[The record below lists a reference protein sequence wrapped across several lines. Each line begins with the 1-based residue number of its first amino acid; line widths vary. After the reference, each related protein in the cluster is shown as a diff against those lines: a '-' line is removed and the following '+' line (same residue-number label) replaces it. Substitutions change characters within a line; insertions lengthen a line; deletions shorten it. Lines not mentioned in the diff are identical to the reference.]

1 MFVFGT
7 METLDFPK
15 VSIVLWSDD
24 SCRRIMRQKIL
35 EVAVE
40 QFSRFGVR
48 TVTME
53 DIARLVGISK
63 KTIYQDFKD
72 KKELVKEAFSML
84 LKHDQEKLRAIL
96 NDGDGVI
103 DHLLQM
109 SKTIRDRLANMNPMV
124 ILEVQRYFPEA
135 WEMFE
140 KYKEE
145 IIMTDIVNVLEKGKA
160 LGYFREDIDSH
171 ILARMRINQINSVF
185 DPSNF
190 KMEGYSIL
198 ELQMEM
204 LDHFL
209 HGVFTEKGRLA
220 YQQQK
225 TNTTNERI

>member
-7 METLDFPK
+7 METLGVSK
-15 VSIVLWSDD
+15 VSVVLWSDD

-198 ELQMEM
+198 DLQMEM

>member
-1 MFVFGT
+1 
-7 METLDFPK
+7 
-15 VSIVLWSDD
+15 
-24 SCRRIMRQKIL
+24 MRQKIL

-198 ELQMEM
+198 DLQMEM

-225 TNTTNERI
+225 TTTTNERI

>member
-1 MFVFGT
+1 MFVFST
-7 METLDFPK
+7 TETLEVLK
-15 VSIVLWSDD
+15 VSVVLQSND

-40 QFSRFGVR
+40 QFSRYGVR

-63 KTIYQDFKD
+63 KTIYQEFRD
-72 KKELVKEAFSML
+72 KKELVKESFSML

-96 NDGDGVI
+96 DDGDGVI

-109 SKTIRDRLANMNPMV
+109 SKTLRDRLANMNPMV

-140 KYKEE
+140 RYKEE
-145 IIMTDIVNVLEKGKA
+145 IIMTDIVKVLEKGKA
-160 LGYFREDIDSH
+160 LGYFREDIDSQ

-198 ELQMEM
+198 ELHMEM

-225 TNTTNERI
+225 TTTTNERI

>member
-1 MFVFGT
+1 
-7 METLDFPK
+7 
-15 VSIVLWSDD
+15 
-24 SCRRIMRQKIL
+24 MRQKIL

-198 ELQMEM
+198 DLQIEM

-225 TNTTNERI
+225 TTTTNERI

>member
-1 MFVFGT
+1 
-7 METLDFPK
+7 
-15 VSIVLWSDD
+15 
-24 SCRRIMRQKIL
+24 MRQKIL

-198 ELQMEM
+198 DLQMEM

>member
-1 MFVFGT
+1 
-7 METLDFPK
+7 METFEEQK
-15 VSIVLWSDD
+15 VSVVLQPDKKKWNL
-24 SCRRIMRQKIL
+24 MRQKIL

-53 DIARLVGISK
+53 DIARLSGVSK
-63 KTIYQDFKD
+63 KTIYQEFKD

-109 SKTIRDRLANMNPMV
+109 SKRIRDRLANMNPMV
-124 ILEVQRYFPEA
+124 ILEVHRYFPEA

-198 ELQMEM
+198 DLQIEM

-225 TNTTNERI
+225 TTTTNERI